1 MTTMRDSE
9 AAEVTE
15 VITTMTEVTTTTEE
29 ATITSTE
36 TGLMG
41 AVIMDMT
48 EVTIRE
54 EVDTTISTTGTGNTE
69 AARLSREVDIS
80 PQTSEGDRCTSPV
93 Q

>member
-15 VITTMTEVTTTTEE
+15 VITTMTEVITTTEE
-29 ATITSTE
+29 DTITSIE
-36 TGLMG
+36 TGLTG
-41 AVIMDMT
+41 AVTMAMT

-54 EVDTTISTTGTGNTE
+54 AGDTTISTTGTGNME